1 MATEIIAMTKITHDL
16 LVLHQQR
23 ATGEL
28 AITCSQEPAPQWRL
42 YFYLGRLVYA
52 TGGSHSARRW
62 YRAIKYLCPEFYKSG
77 WLVKAQ
83 SNHELWEVDLINQAV
98 NQGQITTAQAK
109 AIIQSIVQE
118 VMFAIVEQKV
128 VITHWNSG
136 KQLVQPIA
144 FLAIEQVI
152 QQAQSLRQEWRA
164 AGLGSLQELLPQFSP
179 DLAPVLRK
187 PPKLEEKV
195 SPEMF
200 KSLFRLMKGQL
211 TLWDVALEM
220 QRPLPAVIR
229 ALLPLIRR
237 GVIALKQIPD
247 VPSPGTRVTAPAAP
261 VGVRPLIACIDDN
274 PSLGQAIAQ
283 ILQPAGYE
291 VLSILNPLQGIS
303 TLLERKPSLIFLDLI
318 MPNTNG
324 YELCTFLRKT
334 SAFQNTPIV
343 ILTGNDGVIDRVRAK
358 LAGSS
363 DFMAKP
369 PEPTKVLQVVQ
380 KYLGGT
386 PSTTPS
392 ITPSTATHSQPGAAP
407 AEHLFTA

>member
-16 LVLHQQR
+16 LVLHRQR

-28 AITCSQEPAPQWRL
+28 AITCSQQPTPQWQL

-62 YRAIKYLCPEFYKSG
+62 YRAIKHVCPEFYKSG

-83 SNHELWEVDLINQAV
+83 SQHELWEVDLVNQAV
-98 NQGQITTAQAK
+98 SQGLITAAQAK

-128 VITHWNSG
+128 VITHWNAG

-144 FLAIEQVI
+144 FLAIDQVI
-152 QQAQSLRQEWRA
+152 QQAQHLRQEWRA

-179 DLAPVLRK
+179 DLAPVLST
-187 PPKLEEKV
+187 PLSAEVKL
-195 SPEMF
+195 SPEMYR
-200 KSLFRLMKGQL
+200 SLLRLMKGQL

-237 GVIALKQIPD
+237 GVIMLKQIPD
-247 VPSPGTRVTAPAAP
+247 LPSSKLSVVPAVQAGAK
-261 VGVRPLIACIDDN
+261 PLIACIDDN

-283 ILQPAGYE
+283 ILQPCGYE

-363 DFMAKP
+363 EFMAKP
-369 PEPTKVLQVVQ
+369 PEPSKVLQVVQ
-380 KYLGGT
+380 RFLGASGT
-386 PSTTPS
+386 TV
-392 ITPSTATHSQPGAAP
+392 TA
-407 AEHLFTA
+407 EKMTA

>member
-28 AITCSQEPAPQWRL
+28 AITCSQQPTPQWRL

-52 TGGSHSARRW
+52 TGGSHAARRW
-62 YRAIKYLCPEFYKSG
+62 YRAIKYRCPEFYKSG
-77 WLVKAQ
+77 WLLKAQ
-83 SNHELWEVDLINQAV
+83 SDHELWEVDLINQAV

-128 VITHWNSG
+128 VISHWVAG

-144 FLAIEQVI
+144 FLAIDQVI
-152 QQAQSLRQEWRA
+152 QQAQQLRQEWRA

-179 DLAPVLRK
+179 DLAPILRK

-200 KSLFRLMKGQL
+200 KSLFRLMRGQL

-237 GVIALKQIPD
+237 GVIELKPIPD
-247 VPSPGTRVTAPAAP
+247 LPSPGDRLNALPAEP

-274 PSLGQAIAQ
+274 PSLGQTLTQ

-380 KYLGGT
+380 KYLNT
-386 PSTTPS
+386 SQ
-392 ITPSTATHSQPGAAP
+392 TAQT
-407 AEHLFTA
+407 ETVTV

>member
-1 MATEIIAMTKITHDL
+1 
-16 LVLHQQR
+16 
-23 ATGEL
+23 
-28 AITCSQEPAPQWRL
+28 
-42 YFYLGRLVYA
+42 
-52 TGGSHSARRW
+52 
-62 YRAIKYLCPEFYKSG
+62 
-77 WLVKAQ
+77 
-83 SNHELWEVDLINQAV
+83 
-98 NQGQITTAQAK
+98 
-109 AIIQSIVQE
+109 
-118 VMFAIVEQKV
+118 
-128 VITHWNSG
+128 
-136 KQLVQPIA
+136 
-144 FLAIEQVI
+144 VI
-152 QQAQSLRQEWRA
+152 QQAQQLRQEWRA

-179 DLAPVLRK
+179 DLAPILRK

-200 KSLFRLMKGQL
+200 KSLFRLMRGQL

-237 GVIALKQIPD
+237 GVIALKPIPD
-247 VPSPGTRVTAPAAP
+247 LPSPGDRLNVLPEP
-261 VGVRPLIACIDDN
+261 IGVRPLIACIDDN
-274 PSLGQAIAQ
+274 PSLGEAIAR
-283 ILQPAGYE
+283 ILHPAGYE

-303 TLLERKPSLIFLDLI
+303 TLLERKPSLIFLDLV

-380 KYLGGT
+380 KYLN
-386 PSTTPS
+386 
-392 ITPSTATHSQPGAAP
+392 ASQPTQP
-407 AEHLFTA
+407 ETVTA

>member
-16 LVLHQQR
+16 LVLHRQR

-28 AITCSQEPAPQWRL
+28 AITCSQQPTPQWQL
-42 YFYLGRLVYA
+42 YFYMGRLVYA

-62 YRAIKYLCPEFYKSG
+62 YRAIKYVCPEFYKSG

-83 SNHELWEVDLINQAV
+83 SQHELWEVDLINQAV
-98 NQGQITTAQAK
+98 SQELITAAQAK

-128 VITHWNSG
+128 VITHWNAG

-144 FLAIEQVI
+144 FLAIDQVI

-179 DLAPVLRK
+179 DLAPVLST
-187 PPKLEEKV
+187 PLSAEVKL
-195 SPEMF
+195 SPEMYR
-200 KSLFRLMKGQL
+200 SLLRLMKGQL

-237 GVIALKQIPD
+237 GVIMLKQIPD
-247 VPSPGTRVTAPAAP
+247 LPSSKLSALPTVRSSS
-261 VGVRPLIACIDDN
+261 RPLIACIDDN
-274 PSLGQAIAQ
+274 PKLGEAIAQ
-283 ILQPAGYE
+283 ILQPCGYE

-334 SAFQNTPIV
+334 SAFQDTPIV

-363 DFMAKP
+363 EFMAKP
-369 PEPTKVLQVVQ
+369 PEPSKVLQVVQ
-380 KYLGGT
+380 RFLGASG
-386 PSTTPS
+386 
-392 ITPSTATHSQPGAAP
+392 ATVP
-407 AEHLFTA
+407 AEKITA